1 MGDAA
6 WDSTQTVINTGKKVT
21 SVLGIRIPFM
31 TPKTIINGQVNGNK
45 VNIIDDDIV
54 NLVEE
59 AKKTVK
65 EVETV
70 LSSPIDD
77 TKTVV
82 VEKEKLAEEER
93 LEKDNSKEADQANVS
108 IEESENK
115 QVETVLS
122 SPIDD
127 TKTVVV
133 EKEKLAEE
141 ERLEKENAKEADE
154 TNISIEESD
163 DNQADSDDDNFI
175 DDLDWE
181 ASIQLADNIDYL
193 EDDKEGFNKEDWNAA
208 RQLANDLTDDS
219 GEDKFDYDAPGLTEE
234 ERMELI
240 AKAARAAVEQFE
252 AERQEEEVIATQEK
266 DTRNKIKQK
275 IRDSDVLNIA
285 NNEINIEGMKDTSDD
300 YENMTVNQLKDILR
314 SRGLKLSGRKVEL
327 IERLRSE

>member
-59 AKKTVK
+59 AKKSVK
-65 EVETV
+65 EVETF
-70 LSSPIDD
+70 
-77 TKTVV
+77 
-82 VEKEKLAEEER
+82 
-93 LEKDNSKEADQANVS
+93 
-108 IEESENK
+108 
-115 QVETVLS
+115 LS

-154 TNISIEESD
+154 ANISIEESD

-240 AKAARAAVEQFE
+240 AKEARAAVEQFE